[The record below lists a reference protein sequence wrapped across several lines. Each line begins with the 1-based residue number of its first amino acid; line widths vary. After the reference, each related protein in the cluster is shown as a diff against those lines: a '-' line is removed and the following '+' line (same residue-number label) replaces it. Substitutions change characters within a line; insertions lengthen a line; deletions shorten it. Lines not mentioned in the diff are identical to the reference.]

1 MLKYWM
7 ASINEK
13 KLKLKKSLPLSLS
26 DNIVEHS
33 NRFSDINNKSK
44 EERKKM
50 IM

>member
-13 KLKLKKSLPLSLS
+13 KLKLKKSISLS
-26 DNIVEHS
+26 DNFVE
-33 NRFSDINNKSK
+33 NLNNFSDINYKSK
-44 EERKKM
+44 ERKKM